1 MTRIILIVG
10 FFIFITISQINAC
23 DCEYQGSFIKMTQYT
38 SFLAYVKV
46 TKYLTFKDIYNS
58 KTPMSMEVEI
68 IEVYKG
74 KESRKTIIVW
84 GDIGNLCRPYL
95 SQFKEGQYYVIA
107 FYSGNYGG
115 GHPDEKSSDYAIG
128 NCGAYWLTVDFD
140 KSTVTGDIDS
150 KNRIRTTL
158 SLSELKV
165 KLTQNGY

>member
-1 MTRIILIVG
+1 MTRIILAIG
-10 FFIFITISQINAC
+10 LCFFLITSKTYAC

-38 SFLAYVKV
+38 SLVAYVKV
-46 TKYLTFKDIYNS
+46 TKYLTFNEIYNT

-74 KESRKTIIVW
+74 KESRKTITVW

-107 FYSGNYGG
+107 FYSGRYGG
-115 GHPDEKSSDYAIG
+115 SHPNEKETDYSIA
-128 NCGAYWLTVDFD
+128 NCGAYWLTVDFE

-150 KNRIRTTL
+150 KERISTTINI
-158 SLSELKV
+158 SELKA
-165 KLTQNGY
+165 KLSQNGY